1 MEAFF
6 TFKTLLGYFF
16 IANVVV
22 NAFGPF
28 STIYSYFHESCD
40 PTWVQFNAT
49 GEIWAVFVVVPMYLY
64 RVNSSLC

>member
-16 IANVVV
+16 IANLVV
-22 NAFGPF
+22 NALAVN
-28 STIYSYFHESCD
+28 TITRFFNCGS
-40 PTWVQFNAT
+40 TWVQFKET
-49 GEIWAVFVVVPMYLY
+49 GEIWAVFIVVPMYLY